1 MMTGSPRKVLAIGE
15 AMLEMA
21 PVGEHLYRQGF
32 AGETFNTAWHMAQLL
47 VGYADVGFVT
57 CIGQDKFSDR
67 LAAEMAQDGL
77 DVRGVARDA
86 ERQMGLYVIELD
98 GAERTFHYWR
108 KDSAA
113 RRLADDLSR
122 LEEQLQGADL
132 IHVSGITLAILADTA
147 RDNLISCLGR
157 MRDRGAIVSFDP
169 NVRPRLWNSPDDC
182 KIALS
187 PMLKVTDI
195 ALPSFDDEQQM
206 WSDLTPE
213 VTIERFRAAGVN
225 EVVVKDGARPVHLRS
240 VETVLVVDT
249 PSVVEVRDTTGA
261 GDAFNAGYLS
271 ARLRGSEPDAAVRT
285 GQMLSA
291 EVIGTYGARAPR
303 ADVRRMGS
311 AIAYGSN
318 T

>member
-1 MMTGSPRKVLAIGE
+1 MTGSPRKVLAIGE

-21 PVGEHLYRQGF
+21 PVGDDLYRQGF
-32 AGETFNTAWHMAQLL
+32 AGDTFNTAWHMAQLL
-47 VGYADVGFVT
+47 IGCADVGFIT
-57 CIGQDKFSDR
+57 CIGQDNFSDQF
-67 LAAEMAQDGL
+67 AAEMAEDGL
-77 DVRGVARDA
+77 DVRGVARDP
-86 ERQMGLYVIELD
+86 ERQMGLYVIELK

-122 LEEQLQGADL
+122 LEEQLQGTDL

-147 RDNLISCLGR
+147 RENLISCLSR
-157 MRDRGAIVSFDP
+157 MQDRGAIVSFDP

-187 PMLKVTDI
+187 RMLAVTDI
-195 ALPSFDDEQQM
+195 ALPSFDDEQQL
-206 WSDLTPE
+206 WGDPTPE

-225 EVVVKDGARPVHLRS
+225 EVVVKDGPRPVHLWS
-240 VETVLVVDT
+240 GETALVVDT

-271 ARLRGSEPDAAVRT
+271 ARLRGSEPDAAVKT

-291 EVIGTYGARAPR
+291 EVISTYGARATR
-303 ADVRRMGS
+303 DNVRRMGS
-311 AIAYGSN
+311 AIVHGSN